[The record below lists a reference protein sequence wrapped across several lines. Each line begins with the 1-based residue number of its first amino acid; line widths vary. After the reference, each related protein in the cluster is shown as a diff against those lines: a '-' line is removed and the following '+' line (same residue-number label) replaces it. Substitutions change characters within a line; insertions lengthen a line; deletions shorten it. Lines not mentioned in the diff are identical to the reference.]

1 MTKPEQAAG
10 PINRTTLSGQVT
22 KRLRDGILAG
32 LYRQGEQLNE
42 AELARR
48 FGVSRGP
55 LREAMQRLI
64 QEGLLHNRP
73 HRGVFVPELT
83 DEDLVDIYF
92 AREAIETAAV
102 RRIMESGEAVSVSR
116 LLASEV
122 DRMVEALQRDD
133 WTTVID
139 HDLRFHTQ
147 LVNAANSRRLSRM
160 YSALIAETRL
170 CLHMLVSGFAGR
182 KDFVEVH
189 VALVDRLEAQDAT
202 GARRAIRKHLHE
214 PLDSLS
220 GQRRGEAGPSGP
232 SDAGSPA

>member
-1 MTKPEQAAG
+1 MTSPEQEME
-10 PINRTTLSGQVT
+10 PISRTTLSDQVT
-22 KRLRDGILAG
+22 TRLRDGILSG
-32 LYRQGEQLNE
+32 LFKQGEQLNE

-92 AREAIETAAV
+92 AREAIETAAL
-102 RRIMESGEAVSVSR
+102 RRVMASGAVVSISR
-116 LLASEV
+116 LLATEV
-122 DRMVEALQRDD
+122 DRMVEGLQRDD
-133 WTTVID
+133 WNTVID
-139 HDLRFHTQ
+139 HDLRFHTH
-147 LVNAANSRRLSRM
+147 LVSAAESRRLSRM
-160 YSALIAETRL
+160 YSPLIAETRM

-189 VALVDRLEAQDAT
+189 VALVERLAAEDAS
-202 GARRAIRKHLHE
+202 GAEGAIRRHLHE
-214 PLDSLS
+214 PLESLRIQHQGALGRS
-220 GQRRGEAGPSGP
+220 APR
-232 SDAGSPA
+232 SPE